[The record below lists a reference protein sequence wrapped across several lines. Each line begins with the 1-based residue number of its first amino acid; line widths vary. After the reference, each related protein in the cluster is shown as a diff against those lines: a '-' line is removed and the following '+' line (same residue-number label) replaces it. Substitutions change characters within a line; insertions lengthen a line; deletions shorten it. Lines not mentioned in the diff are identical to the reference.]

1 MKNLLASI
9 LLLPALS
16 SAQSGPVT
24 VDKKVVCET
33 PEVAFQALVEAN
45 PAERPFWVGSAV
57 GTNGSASRYALLV
70 DEKTGG
76 WTLIQFNTDMVCVI
90 GLGTGHTTK
99 PK

>member
-1 MKNLLASI
+1 MKHLLASI

-33 PEVAFQALVEAN
+33 PEVAFRALIETN
-45 PAERPFWVGSAV
+45 PTERPFWIGTSGS
-57 GTNGSASRYALLV
+57 SRYALLV

-76 WTLIQFNTDMVCVI
+76 WTLIQFNTDLVCVI

-99 PK
+99 SK